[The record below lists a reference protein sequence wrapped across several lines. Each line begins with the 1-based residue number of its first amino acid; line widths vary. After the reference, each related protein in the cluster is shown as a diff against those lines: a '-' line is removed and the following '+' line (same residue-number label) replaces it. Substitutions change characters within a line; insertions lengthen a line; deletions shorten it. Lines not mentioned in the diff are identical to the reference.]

1 MTSLL
6 RTGTLPALSAL
17 TLALLNS
24 AAVAQTVPVAPD
36 AGQTMRELQPQ
47 LALPVPQAVP
57 PLRVE
62 GAPAGANADDARFLV
77 RSFQI
82 SGNAAIPTAG
92 LQALL
97 ADLVGG
103 QQSLVELNAAV
114 ARITAYYR
122 ERGYAVARAYLP
134 AQEIKDG
141 VVAINILEGRIDQR
155 RLRNQSR
162 LSDERVNAYL
172 DQIKDGD
179 VIRSAQVDRG
189 LLLLND
195 MPGVGSAR
203 ATLQPGASV
212 GTSDLLVELN
222 PAAPYAGNVSLD
234 NYGNRF
240 TGQYRLGGALYI
252 NSPLNIGDQLAFN
265 GLTSDQDLTYARL
278 AYQLPV
284 GSDGLRMGAAYFE
297 TRYRLGKEFVAL
309 DAHGKATSGSVFAI
323 YPFIRSQLSNL
334 SGTFTW
340 EQKRLTDRVDATAT
354 VTDKAVRLANLGLS
368 ASHQDTFGG
377 GGISSL
383 DLSAA
388 RGRLEIK
395 SPGALAIDAASAQSN
410 GAYTRLS
417 YSAARLQR
425 LSRSNLLSFALSG
438 QRASKNL
445 DSSEKFSLGGAN
457 GVRAY
462 PQGEG
467 IGDEGYLASL
477 ELRHDFTNALQG
489 TLFYDTGSVTI
500 NRNPFG
506 AAASNSRTLSGL
518 GVGVN
523 AALAAGVQIRASLA
537 WRTGGGQPTSI
548 PASAVR
554 SPTLWVQARAVF

>member
-17 TLALLNS
+17 ALVLLQS
-24 AAVAQTVPVAPD
+24 GAAQAAPVAPD
-36 AGQTMRELQPQ
+36 AGQTLRELQQQP
-47 LALPVPQAVP
+47 ARPVPQSAP
-57 PLRVE
+57 PLRIE
-62 GAPAGANADDARFLV
+62 DAPADSKADDTRVLV
-77 RSFQI
+77 KSFKI
-82 SGNAAIPTAG
+82 SGNAAIPTPE

-103 QQSLVELNAAV
+103 QQSLIELNAAA

-122 ERGYAVARAYLP
+122 QRGYAVARAYLP
-134 AQEIKDG
+134 AQEIEDG
-141 VVAINILEGRIDQR
+141 AVAINILEGRIDKR
-155 RLRNQSR
+155 RLNNQSR

-172 DQIKDGD
+172 DQVKDGD
-179 VIRSAQVDRG
+179 IIRSAQVDRG

-195 MPGVGSAR
+195 TPGVGSAR

-222 PAAPYAGNVSLD
+222 PAAPYAGNVSVD
-234 NYGNRF
+234 NYGNRY
-240 TGQYRLGGALYI
+240 TGQYRLGGAFYI

-265 GLTSDQDLTYARL
+265 ALTSDQDLTYARL

-284 GSDGLRMGAAYFE
+284 GSDGLRLGAAYFE
-297 TRYRLGKEFVAL
+297 TRYRLGKEFAAL
-309 DAHGKATSGSVFAI
+309 DAHGEASSGSVFAV

-334 SGTFTW
+334 SGTLTW
-340 EQKRLTDRVDATAT
+340 EQKRLTDLVDATTT

-368 ASHQDTFGG
+368 GSHQDTLGG

-383 DLSAA
+383 DLSVAF
-388 RGRLEIK
+388 GRLEIT

-425 LSRSNLLSFALSG
+425 LTRSNVLSLALSG
-438 QRASKNL
+438 QWASKNL

-467 IGDEGYLASL
+467 IGDEGYLAQL
-477 ELRHDFTNALQG
+477 ELRHDFTNTLQG

-506 AAASNSRTLSGL
+506 TAAANSRTLSGA

-523 AALAAGVQIRASLA
+523 AALADVQLRASLA

-548 PASAVR
+548 PESAAQ
-554 SPTLWVQARAVF
+554 SPTLWVQASAVF